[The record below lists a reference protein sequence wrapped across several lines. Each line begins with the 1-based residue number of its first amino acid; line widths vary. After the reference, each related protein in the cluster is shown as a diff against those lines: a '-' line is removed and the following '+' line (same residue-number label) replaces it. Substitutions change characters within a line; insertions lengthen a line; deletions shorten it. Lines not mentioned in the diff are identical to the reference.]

1 MNFFVL
7 IVGLAFAAIG
17 LACYLGLW
25 RSWASPGRGW
35 FAPGFGC
42 LYIGV
47 ATVLA
52 SLLLLALDSWP
63 TAAVIAG
70 VVAMT
75 ALYAIGIL
83 SFFWLPAFL
92 TPRWFRDS
100 SRSRQRPRGRRS

>member
-1 MNFFVL
+1 MNPFVL
-7 IVGLAFAAIG
+7 IVGLVFVAIG
-17 LACYLGLW
+17 VACYLGLW

-52 SLLLLALDSWP
+52 SVLLLALDSWP

-70 VVAMT
+70 VVAMA

-100 SRSRQRPRGRRS
+100 SRSSPRQRGGRS